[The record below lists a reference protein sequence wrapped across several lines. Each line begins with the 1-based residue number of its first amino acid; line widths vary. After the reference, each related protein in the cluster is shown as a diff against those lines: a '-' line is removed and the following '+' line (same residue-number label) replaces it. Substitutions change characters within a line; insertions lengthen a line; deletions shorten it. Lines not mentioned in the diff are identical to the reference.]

1 MPLRQLFESAGLST
15 PASLSCLQGYYSNM
29 ALETVK
35 GSMTTNCAFQT
46 VLLASL
52 FSSHAYVNE
61 DASLFDKKKR
71 TRTKTTPIFNLTMR
85 Q

>member
-1 MPLRQLFESAGLST
+1 MPLRRLFESPGLST
-15 PASLSCLQGYYSNM
+15 PASLSCLRGYYSNM
-29 ALETVK
+29 ALGTVK
-35 GSMTTNCAFQT
+35 GSIITTNCAFQT

-71 TRTKTTPIFNLTMR
+71 TKTTPLFNLTMR